1 VLAHFKEE
9 NELWTYPSQQK
20 SFGQKNP
27 EVGIYFGCLWQYILR
42 QSGCNENVA
51 AILGAHH
58 GKPPTIGM
66 LISQSIDSYPDN
78 FHLESR
84 GKDIW
89 ASVQEGLI
97 KFALRLS
104 EFGSLKDIP
113 KPNITGQVLLV
124 GLVIMPDWIASNEM
138 LVPLMGLEDS
148 LKSKNTLLRAQMAWK
163 GLGLTLP
170 WERGN
175 AWMNEK
181 LYCQRFAFERS
192 RPVQLAL
199 AEIASGLESPGILV
213 LEAAMGVG
221 KTEAALVAAEILA
234 AKTKHKGIFFALP
247 SQATSDAIFP
257 RIANWVSKLDRLLG
271 DEHYSLRLM
280 PGKAEFNDH
289 YCKLSAGA
297 NVDGDEENAVFVHSW
312 FAGRKRSMLDDFVVG
327 TIDQLLLAAL
337 KHKHLKLRHL

>member
-1 VLAHFKEE
+1 
-9 NELWTYPSQQK
+9 
-20 SFGQKNP
+20 
-27 EVGIYFGCLWQYILR
+27 
-42 QSGCNENVA
+42 
-51 AILGAHH
+51 
-58 GKPPTIGM
+58 
-66 LISQSIDSYPDN
+66 
-78 FHLESR
+78 
-84 GKDIW
+84 
-89 ASVQEGLI
+89 
-97 KFALRLS
+97 
-104 EFGSLKDIP
+104 
-113 KPNITGQVLLV
+113 
-124 GLVIMPDWIASNEM
+124 
-138 LVPLMGLEDS
+138 
-148 LKSKNTLLRAQMAWK
+148 
-163 GLGLTLP
+163 
-170 WERGN
+170 
-175 AWMNEK
+175 MNEK

-221 KTEAALVAAEILA
+221 KIEAALVAAEILA

-337 KHKHLKLRHL
+337 KHKHLKLRHLGLANKIIIIDQCHAYDAYMSQYLHMVLSWLGAYRVAVIVLSATLPLSMRKEVVCAYLGKNVSQMAQEGT